1 MSYNVQ
7 ISRSIKS
14 VALFIIA
21 IIVLSSCST
30 TNRNSEE
37 RVDWKFQVNSLIM
50 PFWMSKDAL
59 GDNGNYPAYR
69 YPNGKP
75 INPDSLDFSLLDPKY
90 HQYYMAN
97 TDSLRRDFI
106 RVKSRQTYGYCMAFH
121 ITGNPEYLLN
131 AKKGLDFLISKNVYA
146 DSSAVTFWDRNGIA
160 TPSRLQRNAQD
171 LAYALLAPN
180 IYYYLTR
187 DPEILKIILELN
199 DFAYKDYF
207 ELSDLEEKSRL
218 MKWVIEDFEGD
229 SKNDKKLTAPLDHL
243 NAYLLLLAKTAPD
256 SLETKF
262 KNQVKELTYSI
273 KNNFYS
279 SQYNMFWS
287 NLVNRSLK
295 NDTDFAHTIKTF
307 WMLYVAAIYLD
318 DKELKTFAIEGADRL
333 LKTAY
338 LPEKKSWASAYI
350 DTTLTLDKGCLSWQY
365 DELDQMASTLSFSDT
380 TYYSKYLKNTFKY
393 FKQYMINYEAGGT
406 HFGRAESGEIVNI
419 GFRTG
424 WHLSNF
430 HDIEHA
436 LIGYLASSNYHKE
449 DFVLYYA
456 FDKSFMPADNKIQPY
471 HYSASIKNK
480 EISTFSNM
488 TLSNLNLVKVTFS
501 NIK

>member
-1 MSYNVQ
+1 MINKK
-7 ISRSIKS
+7 IKFA
-14 VALFIIA
+14 ALLIIT
-21 IIVLSSCST
+21 ILCFSGCSP
-30 TNRNSEE
+30 TNKKPEGRI
-37 RVDWKFQVNSLIM
+37 DWKYQVDSLIM

-59 GDNGNYPAYR
+59 GDHGNYPAYR
-69 YPNGKP
+69 YLNGKP
-75 INPDSLDFSLLDPKY
+75 IIQDSLDFNLLDPTY

-106 RVKSRQTYGYCMAFH
+106 RVKSRQVYGYCMAFH

-131 AKKGLDFLISKNVYA
+131 AKKGLDFLICKNVYA
-146 DSSAVTFWDRNGIA
+146 DSSAVTLWDRNGIA

-187 DPEILKIILELN
+187 DSKILQIILEVN
-199 DFAYKDYF
+199 DFAYKNYF

-256 SLETKF
+256 SLEIKF

-279 SQYNMFWS
+279 SEYNMFWS
-287 NLVNRSLK
+287 DLVNRSLK

-307 WMLYVAAIYLD
+307 WMLYVASKYLD
-318 DKELKTFAIEGADRL
+318 DSGLKTFAIDGAERL

-338 LPEKKSWASAYI
+338 LPEKRSWASAYI
-350 DTTLTLDKGCLSWQY
+350 DTTLTLDKGCLSWQH
-365 DELDQMASTLSFSDT
+365 DEMDQMASTMSFSDT
-380 TYYSKYLKNTFKY
+380 TYYSKYLKNTFTY
-393 FKQYMINYEAGGT
+393 FQQYMINYEVGGT
-406 HFGRAESGEIVNI
+406 HFGRTEFGEIVNI

-424 WHLSNF
+424 WHMSNF
-430 HDIEHA
+430 HDLEHA
-436 LIGYLASSNYHKE
+436 LIGYLATSNYFKE
-449 DFVLYYA
+449 DFELYYA
-456 FDKSFMPADNKIQPY
+456 FDKNYMPADNKIQPY
-471 HYSASIKNK
+471 HYSANIKNK
-480 EISTFSNM
+480 EISFFKNDNFK
-488 TLSNLNLVKVTFS
+488 NLNLVKITFS